1 MNLLRLLPFIIGDLI
16 PEAEPAWLVLLDL
29 REIVELSVAPVHSQ
43 ETVAYLNCK
52 ISDHRLRFLEI
63 FPERLRP
70 KHHYIEHYPQM
81 IRCFGPLVGQWTMR
95 FEAKHSFFKQ
105 VARQTN
111 CFKNIALTLAA
122 KHQQII
128 AYHLHSP
135 SLKKSTLVVSKVSTL
150 PVDVLNKEVGAS
162 LKQKYPNISEVH
174 LAKNVTSR
182 GINYRV
188 GMLIAHGSAGGL
200 PEFAEIIQ
208 MCIVN
213 NSLSFVVRVLCA
225 WYREHFGAFELTVS
239 PDKEVALVS
248 LEQLTDAYPLSDYTV
263 GAHRMVALK
272 RHILI

>member
-1 MNLLRLLPFIIGDLI
+1 
-16 PEAEPAWLVLLDL
+16 
-29 REIVELSVAPVHSQ
+29 
-43 ETVAYLNCK
+43 
-52 ISDHRLRFLEI
+52 
-63 FPERLRP
+63 
-70 KHHYIEHYPQM
+70 
-81 IRCFGPLVGQWTMR
+81 
-95 FEAKHSFFKQ
+95 
-105 VARQTN
+105 
-111 CFKNIALTLAA
+111 
-122 KHQQII
+122 
-128 AYHLHSP
+128 
-135 SLKKSTLVVSKVSTL
+135 LVVSKVSTL